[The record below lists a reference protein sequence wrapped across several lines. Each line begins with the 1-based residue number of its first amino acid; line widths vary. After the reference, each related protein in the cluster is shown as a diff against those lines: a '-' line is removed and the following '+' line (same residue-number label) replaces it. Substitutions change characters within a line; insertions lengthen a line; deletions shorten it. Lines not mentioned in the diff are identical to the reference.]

1 MSIRFAAAGSGE
13 CLAVARVLARR
24 RLSIRDAANDVDACI
39 SDDVLLV
46 SSLRHFAL
54 HGLGAAREAGRLA
67 QEARNQ
73 QDLERYHHWL
83 AICRHLDRRMAARME
98 AACQRA
104 GL

>member
-13 CLAVARVLARR
+13 CLAVARILTRR
-24 RLSIRDAANDVDACI
+24 PLSIRDAANDVDASI
-39 SDDVLLV
+39 SDDALLV

-54 HGLGAAREAGRLA
+54 HGLGAAREARRLA
-67 QEARNQ
+67 QEARSR
-73 QDLERYHHWL
+73 QDLERFNHWL
-83 AICRHLDRRMAARME
+83 AVCRHLDRRMAASVE